1 MVSSYAFMI
10 ASGLLPWSDQVPPE
24 VLHLILTTVSDELFE
39 ILPVILA
46 ISLPNMVLKARM
58 DAASWV
64 MTGSWGSM
72 ATALRVVEWDF
83 SGSWSDGSL

>member
-24 VLHLILTTVSDELFE
+24 VLHLILTIVSNELFE
-39 ILPVILA
+39 ILA
-46 ISLPNMVLKARM
+46 ISLPSMVLKARM

-64 MTGSWGSM
+64 MTSSWGST
-72 ATALRVVEWDF
+72 ATALRVVERDF
-83 SGSWSDGSL
+83 SGSWSDCSL